1 VGDGTDRPEGDR
13 DPAGGGTSTDL
24 DEILGQLD
32 LAVDPVAESAG
43 MSPALG
49 IAVAGGPMVTLPPED
64 LPHLASRRPESLIDG
79 VRAAGP
85 VAVAGLVVNAASVV
99 VVVVV
104 ARMVT
109 ARQYGVVA
117 QLLGLFFI
125 LSMPGSALQV
135 GVVRRVADWGRSGIP
150 GGVKRWAAHWH
161 RIGLV
166 GLVVLIGV
174 VTALQGRIAS
184 ALSLPDS
191 SGVVGI
197 LSAAGVWILLCIDR
211 GLLQARRTYT
221 ALAANLVVEGAVR
234 TVAVVGLVAAGAGVS
249 GYAAGVLLGEVL
261 AWLHARWAVAFRERG
276 GETGPQAA
284 GQADA
289 APPARPAGRTRPPGP
304 RLWADVSAA
313 FVGLALLALL
323 QNMDVIVLGREAP
336 AASGAYAAVSVAS
349 KALVFGALALG
360 SYLLP
365 EATIRWNEGG
375 HAVRQLGVTL
385 VFLAVPTVLLLAVS
399 VVAPRQFL
407 SLFFSA
413 AYVDAAPAFVWL
425 VASMAFLCVTVLVT
439 NYLFGAGRRW
449 IVLPLAAGSLSG
461 VVLVAAAHGDPV
473 ATARADLAVQATLAA
488 CMVLAF
494 AAVHHREERVPL
506 GRWLHLVR
514 PSAGLAAHGRAT
526 RPRPG

>member
-1 VGDGTDRPEGDR
+1 MDRGADRGAGRPERSG
-13 DPAGGGTSTDL
+13 PAGTPEL
-24 DEILGQLD
+24 EAILGQLD
-32 LAVDPVAESAG
+32 LAVDPVAESAA
-43 MSPALG
+43 MSPAIG
-49 IAVAGGPMVTLPPED
+49 IAVAGGPMVTLPAD
-64 LPHLASRRPESLIDG
+64 DAPHLASRRSETLIDG

-109 ARQYGVVA
+109 ARQYGVIA

-135 GVVRRVADWGRSGIP
+135 GVVRKVADWARTGRP
-150 GGVKRWAAHWH
+150 DGVRPWAARWH
-161 RIGLV
+161 RIGLA
-166 GLVVLIGV
+166 GL
-174 VTALQGRIAS
+174 ALLTGSVALLQHRIAA

-197 LSAAGVWILLCIDR
+197 LTAAGVWILLCVDR
-211 GLLQARRTYT
+211 GLLQARRTYGT
-221 ALAANLVVEGAVR
+221 LAANLVVEGGVR
-234 TVAVVGLVAAGAGVS
+234 TVAVVGLVAAGAGVE
-249 GYAAGVLLGEVL
+249 GYALGVLAGEVL
-261 AWLHARWAVAFRERG
+261 AWLHARWAVATGRG
-276 GETGPQAA
+276 ADPAHLGAVEPAAGAPATGPA
-284 GQADA
+284 G
-289 APPARPAGRTRPPGP
+289 GGT

-336 AASGAYAAVSVAS
+336 GASGAYAAVSVSS
-349 KALVFGALALG
+349 KALVFGALALA

-385 VFLAVPTVLLLAVS
+385 VFVMVPAVLLLGIAL
-399 VVAPRQFL
+399 VAPRAFL
-407 SLFFSA
+407 SLFFSH

-425 VASMAFLCVTVLVT
+425 VASMVFLCVTVLLT

-449 IVLPLAAGSLSG
+449 IVAPLAAGSLAG
-461 VVLVAAAHGDPV
+461 VAMVWAAHGDAV
-473 ATARADLAVQATLAA
+473 ATARADLMVQATLAC

-494 AAVHHREERVPL
+494 AVVHHREERIPL
-506 GRWLHLVR
+506 RRWLHLVG
-514 PSAGLAAHGRAT
+514 SATGGVAGHRAT
-526 RPRPG
+526 RSHPG

>member
-1 VGDGTDRPEGDR
+1 VARGTDRGAGRSERSG
-13 DPAGGGTSTDL
+13 PAGTPEL
-24 DEILGQLD
+24 EAILGQLD
-32 LAVDPVAESAG
+32 LAVDPVAESAA
-43 MSPALG
+43 MSPAIG
-49 IAVAGGPMVTLPPED
+49 IAVAGGPMVTLPAD
-64 LPHLASRRPESLIDG
+64 DAPHLASRRGETLVDG

-109 ARQYGVVA
+109 ARQYGVIA

-135 GVVRRVADWGRSGIP
+135 GVVRKVADWARTDRLYGVRPWAGR
-150 GGVKRWAAHWH
+150 WH
-161 RIGLV
+161 RIGV
-166 GLVVLIGV
+166 AGLAVLAGSV
-174 VTALQGRIAS
+174 ALLQHRIAT
-184 ALSLPDS
+184 ALSLPNS

-197 LSAAGVWILLCIDR
+197 LTAAGVWILLCVDR
-211 GLLQARRTYT
+211 GLLQARRTYGT
-221 ALAANLVVEGAVR
+221 LATNLVVEGGVR
-234 TVAVVGLVAAGAGVS
+234 TVAVVGLVAAGAGVE
-249 GYAAGVLLGEVL
+249 GYALGVLAGEVF
-261 AWLHARWAVAFRERG
+261 AWLHARWAVATDRR
-276 GETGPQAA
+276 
-284 GQADA
+284 AD
-289 APPARPAGRTRPPGP
+289 PAYVGAVSPTPEPAGGGT

-336 AASGAYAAVSVAS
+336 GASGAYAAVSVSS
-349 KALVFGALALG
+349 KALVFGALALA

-385 VFLAVPTVLLLAVS
+385 VFVMVPAVVLLGIAL
-399 VVAPRQFL
+399 VAPRAFL
-407 SLFFSA
+407 SLFFSH

-425 VASMAFLCVTVLVT
+425 VASMVFLCVTVLLT

-449 IVLPLAAGSLSG
+449 IVAPLAAGSLAG
-461 VVLVAAAHGDPV
+461 VAMVWAAHGDPV
-473 ATARADLAVQATLAA
+473 ATARADLVVQATLAC

-494 AAVHHREERVPL
+494 AVVHHREERIPL
-506 GRWLHLVR
+506 RRWLHLVG
-514 PSAGLAAHGRAT
+514 PSPGGVGGR
-526 RPRPG
+526 RVSRSHLG